1 MSKRVSMDEMA
12 PLIREILAE
21 SGEVSFVSAGVS
33 MLPTIRDRK
42 DTVTLVR
49 PQGILKKGDVPFYQ
63 RDNGQYILPRV
74 IYVNGDT
81 YVMRGDNQWENE
93 YNVRHDQIIGVLHS
107 FDRDGK
113 TYKVTDTGYKLYVKF
128 LPLIRYSRKYYYL
141 LKSNVYAFIKFLTG
155 DRFPKKKEKKN

>member
-49 PQGILKKGDVPFYQ
+49 PQGKLKKGDVPFYQ
-63 RDNGQYILPRV
+63 RDNGQYILHRV

-93 YNVRHDQIIGVLHS
+93 YNVRHDQIIGVLYS

-113 TYKVTDTGYKLYVKF
+113 TYKVTDAGYKLYVKF
-128 LPLIRYSRKYYYL
+128 LPLIRFCRKYYYL
-141 LKSNVYAFIKFLTG
+141 FKSKVYAFIKFLTG
-155 DRFPKKKEKKN
+155 DRFPKEKEKKN

>member
-49 PQGILKKGDVPFYQ
+49 PQSRLKKGDVPFYQ
-63 RDNGQYILPRV
+63 RDNGQYILHRV

-155 DRFPKKKEKKN
+155 DRFPKEKEKKN

>member
-1 MSKRVSMDEMA
+1 MDEMA

-49 PQGILKKGDVPFYQ
+49 PQGKLKKGDVPFYQ
-63 RDNGQYILPRV
+63 RDNGQYILHRV

-93 YNVRHDQIIGVLHS
+93 YNVRHDQIIGVLYS

-113 TYKVTDTGYKLYVKF
+113 THKVTDTGYKLYVKF
-128 LPLIRYSRKYYYL
+128 LPLIRVYRKYYYL
-141 LKSNVYAFIKFLTG
+141 LKSKVYSFIKFLTG
-155 DRFPKKKEKKN
+155 DRFPKEKEKKN

>member
-49 PQGILKKGDVPFYQ
+49 PQGKLKKGDVPFYQ
-63 RDNGQYILPRV
+63 RDNGQYILHRV

>member
-49 PQGILKKGDVPFYQ
+49 PQGKLKKGDVPFYQ
-63 RDNGQYILPRV
+63 RDNGQYILHRV

-113 TYKVTDTGYKLYVKF
+113 TYKVTDTCYKLYVKF

>member
-49 PQGILKKGDVPFYQ
+49 PQGKLKKGDVPFYQ
-63 RDNGQYILPRV
+63 RDNGQYILHRV

-155 DRFPKKKEKKN
+155 DRFPKEKEKKN

>member
-49 PQGILKKGDVPFYQ
+49 PQGKLKKGDVPFYQ
-63 RDNGQYILPRV
+63 RDNGQYILHRV

-113 TYKVTDTGYKLYVKF
+113 TYKVTDTSYKLYVKF

-155 DRFPKKKEKKN
+155 DRFPKEKEKKN

>member
-49 PQGILKKGDVPFYQ
+49 PQGKLKKGDVPFYQ
-63 RDNGQYILPRV
+63 RDNGQYILHRV

-113 TYKVTDTGYKLYVKF
+113 TYKVTDTGYKLYVNF

-155 DRFPKKKEKKN
+155 DRFPKEKEKKN